1 MSVDSDPEVVRLRTV
16 LGDLVALS
24 TIPAAWVGRDPREVA
39 AGLADVLIALLDLD
53 FDFVRLRDPGG
64 VGAVDASRGNAW
76 HEFPE
81 WLERRLATNG
91 MFSLTEIIRDVGDE
105 EFRSGVLIPI
115 GVNAEGGLVAGASE
129 RPDFPTDIEQ
139 LLLSLAANH
148 AATAYQNA
156 RLILDRRSAEEELL
170 EARNALELKVAE
182 RTADL
187 AASRARIV
195 ATADETRRQIER
207 DLHDGVQQRLVSLG
221 IELRVVEAAMP
232 PDDELR
238 AKLVHAGSSL
248 ASAVDDLLEV
258 SRGIHPAVLSEGGLG
273 PALNTLANRASIPVE
288 LDLRTHG
295 RLPGKVEVA
304 VYYVVSEAL
313 TNIAKHARA
322 SVVHVDLEVEDSIVR
337 VAIRDDGVGG
347 ADSARGSG
355 LVGLTDRVEAL
366 DGRIEIASPAG
377 RGTWLLIEIPVEPAL
392 TGAARPLAQRDRVA
406 TR

>member
-1 MSVDSDPEVVRLRTV
+1 MSVDTDAEVSRLQTV

-24 TIPAAWVGRDPREVA
+24 TIPAAWVGRDPQEVA
-39 AGLADVLIALLDLD
+39 AGLADVLIGLLDLD

-64 VGAVDASRGNAW
+64 GGAVDVSRGNAW
-76 HEFPE
+76 HEFSE

-91 MFSLTEIIRDVGDE
+91 MFSLTETIRDVGDE
-105 EFRSGVLIPI
+105 ELRSGVLIPI
-115 GVNAEGGLVAGASE
+115 GVNAEGGLVAAASE

-139 LLLSLAANH
+139 LLLSLGANH

-156 RLILDRRSAEEELL
+156 RLILDRKSAEEELL

-195 ATADETRRQIER
+195 TTADETRRQIER

-221 IELRVVEAAMP
+221 IELRTVEAAMP

-248 ASAVDDLLEV
+248 AGAVDDLLEV
-258 SRGIHPAVLSEGGLG
+258 SRGIHPAVLSAGGLG
-273 PALNTLANRASIPVE
+273 PALNTLAHRASIPVE
-288 LDLRTHG
+288 LDLRTAG
-295 RLPGKVEVA
+295 RLPEKVEVG

-313 TNIAKHARA
+313 TNIAKHAQA

-355 LVGLTDRVEAL
+355 LIGLKDRVEAL
-366 DGRIEIASPAG
+366 NGKIKIASPAG
-377 RGTWLLIEIPVEPAL
+377 RGTWLLVEIPVEPH
-392 TGAARPLAQRDRVA
+392 
-406 TR
+406 

>member
-1 MSVDSDPEVVRLRTV
+1 MSVDTDAEVFRLQTV

-24 TIPAAWVGRDPREVA
+24 TIPAAWVGRDPHEVA
-39 AGLADVLIALLDLD
+39 AGLADILIGLLDLD

-64 VGAVDASRGNAW
+64 GGAVDVSRGDGW

-91 MFSLTEIIRDVGDE
+91 MFSHAEIIGDVGDE
-105 EFRSGVLIPI
+105 ELRSGVLIPI
-115 GVNAEGGLVAGASE
+115 GVNAEGGLVAAASE
-129 RPDFPTDIEQ
+129 RLDFPTDIEQ
-139 LLLSLAANH
+139 LLVSLAANH

-207 DLHDGVQQRLVSLG
+207 DLHDGVQQRLVLLG
-221 IELRVVEAAMP
+221 FELRAVEAAMP
-232 PDDELR
+232 PDEELR
-238 AKLVHAGSSL
+238 AKLVHAASSL
-248 ASAVDDLLEV
+248 AGAVDDLLEV

-273 PALNTLANRASIPVE
+273 PALNTLAHRASIPVE
-288 LDLRTHG
+288 LDLRTDG
-295 RLPGKVEVA
+295 RLPEKVEVA

-313 TNIAKHARA
+313 TNIAKHAHA
-322 SVVHVDLEVEDSIVR
+322 SAVHVDLEVEDSIVR
-337 VAIRDDGVGG
+337 VAIRDDGIGG

-355 LVGLTDRVEAL
+355 LVGLKDRVEAL

-377 RGTWLLIEIPVEPAL
+377 RGTWLFVEIPVEPH
-392 TGAARPLAQRDRVA
+392 
-406 TR
+406 